1 MKKDQTVMIIYAP
14 ISIGEIIDKITILEI
29 KAQRIKDP
37 EMLKNVNSELEL
49 LSEILANAG
58 TLSEEVSRIIGE
70 LKVVNKKLWD
80 IEDGKRECERLKNFS
95 YDFVELARSA
105 YLTND
110 RRSQLKKK
118 INEKTGSD
126 LIEEKLYK
134 GYAMR

>member
-1 MKKDQTVMIIYAP
+1 MIIYAP

>member
-1 MKKDQTVMIIYAP
+1 
-14 ISIGEIIDKITILEI
+14 
-29 KAQRIKDP
+29 
-37 EMLKNVNSELEL
+37 MLKNVNSELEL